1 MVKSLPAM
9 QETRVS
15 YLGQEDPLK
24 KEIATHSSVLA
35 WRIPW
40 RSLTSYSSWG
50 CKELDTTEELS
61 LSEEVENGDDCLT
74 DLCFS

>member
-1 MVKSLPAM
+1 MLKWPWGTGSAGGEGGNEVSSTVAQMVKSLPAM

-35 WRIPW
+35 WRIP
-40 RSLTSYSSWG
+40 
-50 CKELDTTEELS
+50 
-61 LSEEVENGDDCLT
+61 
-74 DLCFS
+74 

>member
-1 MVKSLPAM
+1 MLKWPWEVGITGEVGGNEMSSMVVQMVKSLPAM

-35 WRIPW
+35 WR
-40 RSLTSYSSWG
+40 RS
-50 CKELDTTEELS
+50 
-61 LSEEVENGDDCLT
+61 
-74 DLCFS
+74 

>member
-1 MVKSLPAM
+1 MLKWPWGAGSAGGEGGNEVSSTVAQMVKSLPAM

-35 WRIPW
+35 WRIP
-40 RSLTSYSSWG
+40 
-50 CKELDTTEELS
+50 
-61 LSEEVENGDDCLT
+61 
-74 DLCFS
+74 